1 MSGYLSVNDPG
12 TPSLVF
18 LRRHQVADMMV
29 DLAFNEY
36 ARQRMPEM
44 KGLLMDALHELPP
57 ECFIADDWSD
67 ILVQVMQALLSDEP
81 TLNAL
86 LMPTALKAAI
96 SQLNARLSRTHPG
109 REH

>member
-1 MSGYLSVNDPG
+1 MTGYHAATEAPV
-12 TPSLVF
+12 PSLVF
-18 LRRHQVADMMV
+18 LRRHQVADMIV
-29 DLAFNEY
+29 SLAFNEC
-36 ARQRMPEM
+36 AQRRMPEM

-67 ILVQVMQALLSDEP
+67 ILVQVIQALLAEEP

-96 SQLNARLSRTHPG
+96 FQLNQRLCMAHPG
-109 REH
+109 H